1 MSTPPTKGTTLRNGQ
16 KRTIDKPAYASAGT
30 PATNNARSGPL
41 MKVTSSRPP
50 LTVVDLLSRIYAV
63 EGTTKQTKHTK
74 TQAESDV
81 RRMSIATPKDDR
93 TKPSPLL
100 WPARSLPRFSFRVLR
115 VFRGSTELLRLS
127 DGGRGRRK
135 VMAEVGRGRT
145 AGGWWCR

>member
-1 MSTPPTKGTTLRNGQ
+1 MEVF
-16 KRTIDKPAYASAGT
+16 AA
-30 PATNNARSGPL
+30 
-41 MKVTSSRPP
+41 
-50 LTVVDLLSRIYAV
+50 YAV
-63 EGTTKQTKHTK
+63 EGTTKHTKHTK

-127 DGGRGRRK
+127 VTLSSGVLLRVKSGAA
-135 VMAEVGRGRT
+135 VP
-145 AGGWWCR
+145 AGSTVDL